1 MQAIRFGWSRCLTC
15 RYLSFSGRPAVPRLQ
30 ALQGRLV
37 QPPSIRPGPVWR
49 TGGQAG
55 ASGAPV
61 AMVLETSGQSGG
73 RWWLN
78 TRREACVVRRLST
91 SLGRRKPNRALPISA
106 PCGSLRQPPASEE
119 VGVGRLQAHTIP
131 RGCHWRLSVETGST
145 SRCRPPL
152 CLLPAQSV
160 PRTRQRGSLRNP
172 VRTPVLSTPASSP
185 RAWFATLAYYYIV
198 HIALGAAL
206 RNNVRCSSPSL
217 SSLHRRDAQHAPD
230 EL

>member
-1 MQAIRFGWSRCLTC
+1 MA
-15 RYLSFSGRPAVPRLQ
+15 Y
-30 ALQGRLV
+30 
-37 QPPSIRPGPVWR
+37 
-49 TGGQAG
+49 GGQAG

-78 TRREACVVRRLST
+78 TRREACVVCRLST

-106 PCGSLRQPPASEE
+106 PCGSLLQPPASEE
-119 VGVGRLQAHTIP
+119 VGVGRLQAPAIP
-131 RGCHWRLSVETGST
+131 RGCHRRLSVKTGST
-145 SRCRPPL
+145 SRCRPPR

-172 VRTPVLSTPASSP
+172 VRTPVLSTPASNP
-185 RAWFATLAYYYIV
+185 RTWVVTQSTIQFAYYIV
-198 HIALGAAL
+198 HIALGTAL
-206 RNNVRCSSPSL
+206 RNNARCSSSL
-217 SSLHRRDAQHAPD
+217 FSSLHRRDAQHAPD